1 MFLKDG
7 YKKIMLLTGTR
18 ISNIDLVNK
27 GSDGQKIMT
36 AIGLTNDS
44 RALDFID
51 GDLKTNK
58 HLNGKPAETL
68 WISQMQNNLTE
79 FEKGLKF
86 KDSWIYHKIKKFIYL
101 PIDKTSDHIIGSP
114 TIVSEDVFPELYKK
128 LEEDFNFIS
137 FEIQKCIK
145 NKEVL
150 HTVNGPNNFLQI
162 RTKAA
167 KNKYGRYT
175 PMKINGFEIKD
186 KYMAFYFKK
195 EFLYQ
200 IN

>member
-36 AIGLTNDS
+36 AIGLANDS

-86 KDSWIYHKIKKFIYL
+86 KDSWIYHKIKNFIYL
-101 PIDKTSDHIIGSP
+101 PIDKTSDHIIGDP
-114 TIVSEDVFPELYKK
+114 TIVSEDVF
-128 LEEDFNFIS
+128 
-137 FEIQKCIK
+137 K
-145 NKEVL
+145 NY
-150 HTVNGPNNFLQI
+150 
-162 RTKAA
+162 TK
-167 KNKYGRYT
+167 N
-175 PMKINGFEIKD
+175 
-186 KYMAFYFKK
+186 
-195 EFLYQ
+195 
-200 IN
+200 